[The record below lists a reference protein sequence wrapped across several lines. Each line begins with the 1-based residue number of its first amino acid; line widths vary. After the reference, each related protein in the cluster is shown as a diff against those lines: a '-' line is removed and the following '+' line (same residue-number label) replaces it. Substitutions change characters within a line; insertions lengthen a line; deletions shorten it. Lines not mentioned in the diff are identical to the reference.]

1 MNMRADILNSATF
14 LVALAFACMSVTL
27 PPMRAAAYAMGSI
40 TLTCSIDRD
49 GVDVPLAGD
58 TYEFSLVASAQ
69 VVNGELTYE
78 TTGPFA
84 SIDCKW
90 GGLDAGRLRSKA
102 REAAELAARKGIA
115 ADAMGSTD
123 AQGKISAQGL
133 RLGMYLVRRVA
144 AAPANDRALVDPMLI
159 SVPTRVSD
167 SLEYQVV
174 ANPKVEIEGAA
185 PEPADPG
192 APDFNGIFPWFDL
205 PTTGDVQ
212 MLLVG
217 LIALLGGSM
226 IAISRRVTR

>member
-1 MNMRADILNSATF
+1 MNMRAGILNSATL
-14 LVALAFACMSVTL
+14 LVALAFACISVAL
-27 PPMRAAAYAMGSI
+27 PPMCAAAYATGSI
-40 TLTCSIDRD
+40 TLTCNIDRD
-49 GVDVPLAGD
+49 GVEVPLAGD

-69 VVNGELTYE
+69 VVSGELVYE

-84 SIDCKW
+84 SIDCEW
-90 GGLDAGRLRSKA
+90 GGLDAGQLRSKA
-102 REAAELAARKGIA
+102 REAAELATCNGIA
-115 ADAMGSTD
+115 ADATGSTD
-123 AQGKISAQGL
+123 ARGKISVQGL

-144 AAPANDRALVDPMLI
+144 AAPANDRTLVDPMLI

-192 APDFNGIFPWFDL
+192 APDSNGIFPWFDL

-226 IAISRRVTR
+226 IVVSRRVTR

>member
-1 MNMRADILNSATF
+1 MNMRAGILNSATL
-14 LVALAFACMSVTL
+14 LVALAFACISVAL
-27 PPMRAAAYAMGSI
+27 PPMCAAAYATGSI
-40 TLTCSIDRD
+40 TLTCNIDRD

-69 VVNGELTYE
+69 VVNGGLTYE

-90 GGLDAGRLRSKA
+90 GGLDAGQLRSKA
-102 REAAELAARKGIA
+102 REAAELAARNGIA
-115 ADAMGSTD
+115 ADATGSTD
-123 AQGKISAQGL
+123 AQGKVSAQGL

-144 AAPANDRALVDPMLI
+144 VAPANDRTLVDPMLI
-159 SVPTRVSD
+159 SVPSRVDD
-167 SLEYQVV
+167 SLEYQVI
-174 ANPKVEIEGAA
+174 ANPKVEIEEAVPGPTDPSA
-185 PEPADPG
+185 PNS
-192 APDFNGIFPWFDL
+192 NGIFPWFDL

-226 IAISRRVTR
+226 IAVSRRVTR

>member
-1 MNMRADILNSATF
+1 MNMRAGILNSVTL
-14 LVALAFACMSVTL
+14 LVALAFACTSVAL
-27 PPMRAAAYAMGSI
+27 PPMCEAAYAMGSI
-40 TLTCSIDRD
+40 TLTCNVGRD

-78 TTGPFA
+78 PAGPFA
-84 SIDCKW
+84 SIDCEW
-90 GGLDAGRLRSKA
+90 GGLDAGQLRSKA

-115 ADAMGSTD
+115 AAATGSTD
-123 AQGKISAQGL
+123 ARGKISAQGL

-144 AAPANDRALVDPMLI
+144 VAPANDRTLVDPMLI
-159 SVPTRVSD
+159 SVPTRVGE
-167 SLEYQVV
+167 SLEYQVI
-174 ANPKVEIEGAA
+174 ANPKVEIEGAV
-185 PEPADPG
+185 PGPADPG
-192 APDFNGIFPWFDL
+192 ASDSNGIFPWFDL

-226 IAISRRVTR
+226 IVVSRRVTR

>member
-1 MNMRADILNSATF
+1 
-14 LVALAFACMSVTL
+14 MSVVL
-27 PPMRAAAYAMGSI
+27 PPMCAAAYATGSI
-40 TLTCSIDRD
+40 TLTCNVNRD
-49 GVDVPLAGD
+49 GVDAPLAGD
-58 TYEFSLVASAQ
+58 AYEFSLVAAAQ

-84 SIDCKW
+84 SIDCEW
-90 GGLDAGRLRSKA
+90 GGLDAGQLRSRA
-102 REAAELAARKGIA
+102 REAAELAARNGIA
-115 ADAMGSTD
+115 ADATGFTD

-144 AAPANDRALVDPMLI
+144 VAPANDRTLVDPMLI
-159 SVPTRVSD
+159 SVPARVGD

-185 PEPADPG
+185 PEPADPS
-192 APDFNGIFPWFDL
+192 APDSNGIIPWFDL

-217 LIALLGGSM
+217 LVALLGGSM
-226 IAISRRVTR
+226 IAVSRRVTR

>member
-1 MNMRADILNSATF
+1 MNMRAGIINSATL
-14 LVALAFACMSVTL
+14 LVVLAFACLFVAL
-27 PPMRAAAYAMGSI
+27 PPMYAAAYAMGSI
-40 TLTCSIDRD
+40 TLTCNVNRD

-58 TYEFSLVASAQ
+58 AYEFSLVAAAQ
-69 VVNGELTYE
+69 VVNGELAYE

-84 SIDCKW
+84 SIGCEW
-90 GGLDAGRLRSKA
+90 GGLDAGQLRSKA

-115 ADAMGSTD
+115 ADATGSAD

-144 AAPANDRALVDPMLI
+144 VASANDRTLVDPMLI
-159 SVPTRVSD
+159 SVPAPVGD

-174 ANPKVEIEGAA
+174 ADPKVEIEGAV
-185 PEPADPG
+185 PGPTDPG
-192 APDFNGIFPWFDL
+192 VPDSNDIFPWFDL

-226 IAISRRVTR
+226 IVVSRRVTR